1 MPSAIPRAWGQGLA
15 FIAVALL
22 VLFLPLPLAVPAP
35 STRTIR
41 IEASQYQFSPSEIRV
56 NPGDRV
62 TIVLVSTDVM
72 HGLSLDGY
80 NLTLTAAPGQPA
92 SGSFVA
98 NRAEVIRFRCSVPCG
113 NLHPFMIGKLQIGP
127 DLLLYRAIA
136 LGLLAIVAAVWSWKT
151 ARQAAAA
158 QTPRSVLG
166 RAG

>member
-1 MPSAIPRAWGQGLA
+1 MHSAIPRAWGQGLA

-35 STRTIR
+35 SARTIR
-41 IEASQYQFSPSEIRV
+41 IEASLYQFSPSEIRV

-80 NLTLTAAPGQPA
+80 NLNLTAAPGQPA
-92 SGSFVA
+92 SGSFA
-98 NRAEVIRFRCSVPCG
+98 ASRAEVIRFRCSVPCG

-136 LGLLAIVAAVWSWKT
+136 LGLLAIVAAVCSWKT

-158 QTPRSVLG
+158 QTPRAVLG